1 MRKRNFIFLISLMCL
16 VSCGTT
22 SQVNK
27 NTSTSQETSSKG
39 TKSGN
44 NLYKGKDLVIA
55 VTLPQTR
62 NDGYTAAWIP
72 QYFQDSLTGNFAHY
86 SKMTV
91 LDRSNESLII
101 AQQELSETGFYTD
114 ENAAQLGQMTNASL
128 VVVGS
133 IQQIGGMYEV
143 NFRINDIS
151 SNEIK
156 SSINNRYSY
165 SDLENG
171 KAVNEITKILLEDL
185 GIELSENEKAA
196 LSKVNKTEN
205 SSVQNLAK
213 GMNAEKSNDYIS
225 ALVAYSQVEGSA
237 KNEAQQNIYSMLQ
250 GSFDSS
256 NIQNRVAF
264 YKAQTEKWNAIFA
277 QLKKYMNDNVAYLV
291 YDFSAMQDKINM
303 QKNTVDFIV
312 SPGIKCFFNRTAMK
326 VYATVLGEWNT
337 IVEDKENDVWTKAVE
352 KPHFGSLTHLNT
364 WESVYNLR
372 YIYNISIAL
381 VNGDGD
387 IVKKSNQQIKVSNR
401 VFNADR
407 NQLSEV
413 TVSSQKKYY
422 ESAENHRVYFN
433 GVNLNDVTGDM
444 SIKIISATCDVWEKS
459 GQGLST
465 QVKKISKKPLGI
477 FSAEEWKNLSE
488 TGEIK

>member
-1 MRKRNFIFLISLMCL
+1 MKKRNFIFLISLMCL

-27 NTSTSQETSSKG
+27 NTSTSQEASSKE

-44 NLYKGKDLVIA
+44 NIYKGKDLVIA

-62 NDGYTAAWIP
+62 NIGQSSAWIP

-133 IQQIGGMYEV
+133 IQQISGMYEI

-165 SDLENG
+165 LDLENG

-205 SSVQNLAK
+205 ASVQNLAK

-237 KNEAQQNIYSMLQ
+237 RNEAQQNINIML
-250 GSFDSS
+250 GSFSSDSL
-256 NIQNRVAF
+256 QNRVA
-264 YKAQTEKWNAIFA
+264 YYEAQINKWNSIFF
-277 QLKKYMNDNVAYLV
+277 QLEEYMNSNAAFVV
-291 YDFSAMQDKINM
+291 YDFSSVQDSVDMQRK
-303 QKNTVDFIV
+303 KVSFTV
-312 SPGIKCFFNRTAMK
+312 SPGIKCVPNRIAMQ
-326 VYATVLGEWNT
+326 VYASVISSWKDV
-337 IVEDKENDVWTKAVE
+337 ISDKSNDVWTVSVK
-352 KPHFGSLTHLNT
+352 KPRFDDADTLFNLGYSYNVTIGLFNGFGDLVAKKNVFTISTG
-364 WESVYNLR
+364 EFVYYSGKFFPND
-372 YIYNISIAL
+372 I
-381 VNGDGD
+381 
-387 IVKKSNQQIKVSNR
+387 IVK
-401 VFNADR
+401 
-407 NQLSEV
+407 
-413 TVSSQKKYY
+413 SQKKYY
-422 ESAENHRVYFN
+422 AEAENRTVYFDN
-433 GVNLNDVTGDM
+433 VKFEDIIGDM
-444 SIKIISATCDVWEKS
+444 TVRIIDAKMKMYERTKMDDHYTKE
-459 GQGLST
+459 
-465 QVKKISKKPLGI
+465 IYKKPLGI